1 MLKKKKKLNVKDKL
15 GIFFLM
21 FFQKKR
27 DENMGKIM
35 DSENRTLANITDI
48 CFPDEKTRLTK
59 KIIIKMKSSL
69 NKMKICMFRLKGL
82 TAFQAKSERNLF
94 HNHLLAKF

>member
-59 KIIIKMKSSL
+59 KNHYKNEIFPEQ
-69 NKMKICMFRLKGL
+69 N
-82 TAFQAKSERNLF
+82 ENLYV
-94 HNHLLAKF
+94 